1 MSEEYED
8 NAVKDGELVSMLRK
22 NNEENSQHFEAM
34 EKIHEESWDGLYSDL
49 VSKLAADNP
58 TAVSQF
64 YEAGLLLMD
73 YHGQHGDRGLS
84 QLLKTLSATKKLSE
98 KKLKASFKFAKEFEL
113 SDVRYI
119 ESLYNAELD
128 YRVNQTHLLRVMSTL
143 IHSPEQ
149 RIAYLERVVNEGISP
164 DNLAKL
170 IAKELGTG
178 GTGAKFKNLSGPD
191 EVLVSMQERL
201 DKFLKWDKEVLER
214 DLEPALLLL
223 STETNRINETTRGE
237 LQNTIEKLEEMKAA
251 CERIR
256 PFLVSLYPKYTECMA
271 RNNQSAEHREV
282 PEEHVQ
288 ERILE

>member
-1 MSEEYED
+1 MSIDYEES
-8 NAVKDGELVSMLRK
+8 VPQDGEVTAMLRK

-34 EKIHEESWDGLYSDL
+34 EKIHEESWDGLYTDL

-64 YEAGLLLMD
+64 YEAGLLLVD
-73 YHGQHGDRGLS
+73 YHAQHGDRGLS

-128 YRVNQTHLLRVMSTL
+128 YRINQTHLLRVMSSL

-149 RIAYLERVVNEGISP
+149 RVNYLERVVNEGISP

-178 GTGAKFKNLSGPD
+178 GRTGAQFKNLSGPD

-201 DKFLKWDKEVLER
+201 DKFLKWDREVLER

-223 STETNRINETTRGE
+223 STDTGRINETTRCE
-237 LQNTIEKLEEMKAA
+237 LQNTIEKLEEMRSV
-251 CERIR
+251 CNRLG
-256 PFLVSLYPKYTECMA
+256 PFLASLYPVYTKAAAANGVGAE
-271 RNNQSAEHREV
+271 NQAVKQEV
-282 PEEHVQ
+282 SQ
-288 ERILE
+288 ERML

>member
-1 MSEEYED
+1 MSDYE
-8 NAVKDGELVSMLRK
+8 NEIVKDCELTSMLRK
-22 NNEENSQHFEAM
+22 NNEENSAHFEAM
-34 EKIHEESWDGLYSDL
+34 EKIHEESWDGLYTDL

-64 YEAGLLLMD
+64 YEAGLLLVD
-73 YHGQHGDRGLS
+73 YHAQHGDRGLS

-113 SDVRYI
+113 SDVRLI
-119 ESLYNAELD
+119 ESLYNQELD

-149 RIAYLERVVNEGISP
+149 RIEYLKRVVNEGISP
-164 DNLAKL
+164 DNLAKI

-178 GTGAKFKNLSGPD
+178 GTGAQFKNLSGPD

-201 DKFLKWDKEVLER
+201 QKFLKWDKEVLER
-214 DLEPALLLL
+214 DMDPALLLL
-223 STETNRINETTRGE
+223 SSETARVNETTRGE
-237 LQNTIEKLEEMKAA
+237 LQNTIEMLEEMKAA

-256 PFLVSLYPKYTECMA
+256 PFLVSLYPKYTEVMA
-271 RNNQSAEHREV
+271 RNNAGAAHREV
-282 PEEHVQ
+282 QEEHVQ

>member
-1 MSEEYED
+1 MSDYE
-8 NAVKDGELVSMLRK
+8 NEIVKDGELTSMLRK
-22 NNEENSQHFEAM
+22 NSEENSQHFEAM
-34 EKIHEESWDGLYSDL
+34 EKIHEERWEGLYTDL

-64 YEAGLLLMD
+64 YEAGLILVD

-98 KKLKASFKFAKEFEL
+98 KKLKAAFKFAKEFEL
-113 SDVRYI
+113 SDVRFI
-119 ESLYNAELD
+119 ESLYNQELD
-128 YRVNQTHLLRVMSTL
+128 YRINQTHLLRIMSTL

-149 RIAYLERVVNEGISP
+149 RIEYLKRVVNEGISP
-164 DNLAKL
+164 DNLAKI

-201 DKFLKWDKEVLER
+201 QKFLKWDKEVLER
-214 DLEPALLLL
+214 DMDPALLLL
-223 STETNRINETTRGE
+223 SSETARVNETTRGE
-237 LQNTIEKLEEMKAA
+237 LQNTIEMLEEMKAA

-256 PFLVSLYPKYTECMA
+256 PFLVSLYPKYTEVMA
-271 RNNQSAEHREV
+271 RNNAGAEHREAR
-282 PEEHVQ
+282 EEHVQ